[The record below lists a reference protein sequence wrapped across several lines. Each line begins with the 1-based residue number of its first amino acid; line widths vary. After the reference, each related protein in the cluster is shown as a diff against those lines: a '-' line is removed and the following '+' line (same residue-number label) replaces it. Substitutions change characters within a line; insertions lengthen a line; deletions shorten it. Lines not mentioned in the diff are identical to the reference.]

1 VSAGVPPAPDRSWPA
16 RVLENPGAAIYGLI
30 TVGAVLAAESTQR
43 ETYAKTLA
51 AAVVAGTLYWLAHAY
66 ASLLGS
72 RLQEGTRLSAGA
84 LVGVMRVEAPLLVG
98 AAVPVLV
105 LALCWA
111 LGSSLAVGTGAAVW
125 VSAAVVAVAELWS
138 GARAGAA
145 GLELL
150 LEAGTGALLGALLIA
165 LKVLL
170 H

>member
-1 VSAGVPPAPDRSWPA
+1 VSAAVPPAPDRSWPA

-66 ASLLGS
+66 ASLLGA
-72 RLQEGTRLSAGA
+72 RLQEGSRLSAGA
-84 LVGVMRVEAPLLVG
+84 LLGVMRAEAPLLVG
-98 AAVPVLV
+98 AAVPMLV
-105 LALCWA
+105 LCWA
-111 LGSSLAVGTGAAVW
+111 LGSSLAAGTGAAVW
-125 VSAAVVAVAELWS
+125 VSAAVIAVVELWS